1 MSNPYVIIPNGKPCT
16 GKSYYLQKLSKDL
29 DLTYIARDEFKELL
43 FDDLGIA
50 DQEWSKS

>member
-29 DLTYIARDEFKELL
+29 DLNYITRDEFKELL
-43 FDDLGIA
+43 FDDLGTA